1 MVRDKVLIVS
11 SSDDEHSNV
20 ISQWLRKENLADP
33 VLFDFHD
40 FPLSAQM
47 TYRNEIGSSLVIPGF
62 GTLNEEQIAGVWWR
76 RPKNSPSKKVWLI
89 LKFKDSVK

>member
-62 GTLNEEQIAGVWWR
+62 GTLNEEQIAGVWC
-76 RPKNSPSKKVWLI
+76 LI
-89 LKFKDSVK
+89 S

>member
-40 FPLSAQM
+40 FPLSAQI
-47 TYRNEIGSSLVIPGF
+47 TYRN
-62 GTLNEEQIAGVWWR
+62 
-76 RPKNSPSKKVWLI
+76 
-89 LKFKDSVK
+89 